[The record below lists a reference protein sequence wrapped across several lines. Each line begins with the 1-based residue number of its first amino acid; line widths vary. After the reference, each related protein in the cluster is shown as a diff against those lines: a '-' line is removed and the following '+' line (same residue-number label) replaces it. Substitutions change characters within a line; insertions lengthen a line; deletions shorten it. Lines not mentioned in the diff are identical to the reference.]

1 MGTPR
6 RFGVA
11 ALCFVAACGS
21 NRAASRGPLTN
32 AEKLET
38 LGEMVSDVRDRYP
51 EVRGV
56 SAVEVRELVRLEDAV
71 LVDVR
76 SDAERL
82 VSAIPGSITSAEF
95 RADPDRFGDR
105 PVVAYCTIGERSA
118 RFAQEMAESGVEV
131 LNFEGSILAWTHQG
145 GSLVDVNGPT
155 RDVHVYGSTWDLAAS
170 GFQTTW

>member
-1 MGTPR
+1 MR
-6 RFGVA
+6 RFSVA
-11 ALCFVAACGS
+11 ALCLLVACGS
-21 NRAASRGPLTN
+21 NRAASSGPLTD

-51 EVRGV
+51 EVQGV
-56 SAVEVRELVRLEDAV
+56 SADQVSELVRLEDAV

-76 SDAERL
+76 TAAERL
-82 VSAIPGSITSAEF
+82 VSAIPGSITSEEF
-95 RADPDRFGDR
+95 RADPARFADR

-118 RFAQEMAESGVEV
+118 RFAQEMAQSGVEV
-131 LNFEGSILAWTHQG
+131 FNFEGSILAWTHEG
-145 GSLVDVNGPT
+145 GPLVDANGPT